1 MYRAR
6 LIAQLPVQP
15 ELSAVANAQAQGNLV
30 GLHVAK
36 VTHGLCYS
44 SEQPIRPALHSLL
57 IIYYSS
63 EQVMLNDA

>member
-6 LIAQLPVQP
+6 LIIQILVQP
-15 ELSAVANAQAQGNLV
+15 ELRVVANAQAQGYLV

-44 SEQPIRPALHSLL
+44 SEQSIRPGLYSLL
-57 IIYYSS
+57 IVYYS
-63 EQVMLNDA
+63 NK